1 MDFGFIG
8 CYGVIEWNAIRK
20 VSFSFPFQT
29 SNSIF
34 YFGVE
39 KKIGRINLPCHALG
53 SCSDGA

>member
-20 VSFSFPFQT
+20 VSFSFPFQK

-39 KKIGRINLPCHALG
+39 KKLEELIYHAMLWG